1 MKNYFDQI
9 IAQEEELEL
18 TVHAIGI
25 KRYYNRGEEVVKA
38 LDGID
43 LQIKKGEFV
52 SIMGPSGSGKTT
64 LFNCIGALDKP
75 TEGSLFLDEIDIAEL
90 DTDELAWLRCRK
102 IGYIF
107 QSYNIIK
114 VMTTVN
120 NVMLPM
126 IFGGV
131 SGLMTLSKVIEQI
144 VGTTGEEGLS
154 PKERFITIDT
164 DTYEIE
170 ASMSVDEA
178 NNLLELNI
186 PAGDYET
193 IAGFILET
201 AQSIPSIGKRLR
213 YGDLRMTV
221 TSMEGNKLEKVRI
234 RKRPNLYE

>member
-1 MKNYFDQI
+1 MTPRNNIEWVHSETILEDFLSQYKEHPHSRFPVYEDEYDDVVGI
-9 IAQEEELEL
+9 LSTKDVVTSIAQGNLKSKDPIIRIMRAALFVPE
-18 TVHAIGI
+18 A
-25 KRYYNRGEEVVKA
+25 KR
-38 LDGID
+38 
-43 LQIKKGEFV
+43 
-52 SIMGPSGSGKTT
+52 
-64 LFNCIGALDKP
+64 
-75 TEGSLFLDEIDIAEL
+75 LDELFTSMRQSGHKIAL
-90 DTDELAWLRCRK
+90 VVDE
-102 IGYIF
+102 
-107 QSYNIIK
+107 
-114 VMTTVN
+114 
-120 NVMLPM
+120 
-126 IFGGV
+126 FGGV

-186 PAGDYET
+186 PEGDYET

>member
-1 MKNYFDQI
+1 MENLNHYILEFTSKKYVLILI
-9 IAQEEELEL
+9 I
-18 TVHAIGI
+18 I
-25 KRYYNRGEEVVKA
+25 
-38 LDGID
+38 
-43 LQIKKGEFV
+43 FV
-52 SIMGPSGSGKTT
+52 SALVGAIILKLGKKKVVYLKPKDPIIRIMRAA
-64 LFNCIGALDKP
+64 LFVPEAKR
-75 TEGSLFLDEIDIAEL
+75 LDELFTSMRQSGHKIAL
-90 DTDELAWLRCRK
+90 VVDE
-102 IGYIF
+102 
-107 QSYNIIK
+107 
-114 VMTTVN
+114 
-120 NVMLPM
+120 
-126 IFGGV
+126 FGGV

-186 PAGDYET
+186 PEGDYET
-193 IAGFILET
+193 IGGFILET